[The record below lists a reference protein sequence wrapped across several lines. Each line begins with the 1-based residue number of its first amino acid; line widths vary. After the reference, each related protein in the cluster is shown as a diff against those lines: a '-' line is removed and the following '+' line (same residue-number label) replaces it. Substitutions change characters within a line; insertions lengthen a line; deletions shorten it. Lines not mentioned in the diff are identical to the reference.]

1 MRDKGYGVFRMFGK
15 KLAAWLVGR
24 PRDALAPGVRH
35 HMALAAFVAWVGL
48 GADGLSSAN
57 YGPEEAFLALGG
69 NTHLAVYL
77 AIATAFTVF
86 LISLGYNQ
94 VIELFPSGGGGYKVA
109 TTLIGPYAGLVSGA
123 ALIVDYAL
131 TIAISV
137 ASGVDALFSLLPV
150 EYQALKLG
158 VELAMTLVLMVLNL
172 RGVKEPLHLLVPV
185 FIGFVLTHGALI
197 VYGILYHAPMIPD
210 IAPATWH
217 ETQRFAGQIGWFGV
231 IAVLLKAYSL
241 GGGTYTGIE
250 AVSNNVNILKE
261 PRVRTGRWTMVYMA
275 LSLSF
280 MAGGLIILYVLWDV
294 RAVEGQTLNAVVFDT
309 ILGTIFGVDSAL
321 AHGILTLVL
330 VFAAGILFVAA
341 NTGFLGGPAVLAN
354 MAVDRWVPHQFSQ
367 LSNRLVTQ
375 NGVLVMAGAA
385 IATLLV
391 THGDVDVLVVLYSI
405 NVFVTFTLCLY
416 GLCVHWWGE
425 RKRDPNAPK
434 RLALAG
440 LACFVTGSIL
450 VVTLSAKFTEGGW
463 LTVCVTGCAVALGI
477 AIRRHY
483 ARTGQALAKVDA
495 LFATAVPSRRDAPE
509 PEMDKSQP
517 TAVFMIGR
525 SLGAGMHTLLSLRK
539 LFPQQFRNFVFVS
552 VGEVDSESFRGEERL
567 HELQSEV
574 SATLE
579 HFAAYCRQRGLPS
592 ATFQSFGPDIIFEIN
607 KLVDQVLAEFPNSV
621 FFSSTLIFDD
631 ENWAIRQLHNGTALT
646 IQQRLHR
653 RGIPMVILP
662 MNL

>member
-1 MRDKGYGVFRMFGK
+1 
-15 KLAAWLVGR
+15 
-24 PRDALAPGVRH
+24 
-35 HMALAAFVAWVGL
+35 
-48 GADGLSSAN
+48 
-57 YGPEEAFLALGG
+57 
-69 NTHLAVYL
+69 
-77 AIATAFTVF
+77 
-86 LISLGYNQ
+86 
-94 VIELFPSGGGGYKVA
+94 
-109 TTLIGPYAGLVSGA
+109 
-123 ALIVDYAL
+123 
-131 TIAISV
+131 
-137 ASGVDALFSLLPV
+137 
-150 EYQALKLG
+150 
-158 VELAMTLVLMVLNL
+158 
-172 RGVKEPLHLLVPV
+172 VKEPLHLLVPI

-197 VYGILYHAPMIPD
+197 IYGILYHAPMIPD

-217 ETQRFAGQIGWFGV
+217 ETQHFAGQIGWFGV

-294 RAVEGQTLNAVVFDT
+294 QAVEGQTLNAVVFNT
-309 ILGTIFGVDSAL
+309 ILGTIFGAGSPL
-321 AHGILTLVL
+321 AHSVLTLVL
-330 VFAAGILFVAA
+330 LFAAGILFVAA

-375 NGVLVMAGAA
+375 NGVLVMAFAA
-385 IATLLV
+385 VATLLV

-405 NVFVTFTLCLY
+405 NVFVTFTLCLF
-416 GLCVHWWGE
+416 GLCVHWWGQ
-425 RKRDPNAPK
+425 RKHVPDAWQ

-440 LACFVTGSIL
+440 IACFVTGAIL
-450 VVTLSAKFTEGGW
+450 IVTLSAKFTEGGW

-483 ARTGQALAKVDA
+483 SRTSQALAKVDA

-509 PEMDKSQP
+509 PEMDRSQA
-517 TAVFMIGR
+517 TAVFLIGR

-567 HELQSEV
+567 HELQTEV

-579 HFAAYCRQRGLPS
+579 HFAAYCRQRGLPT
-592 ATFQSFGPDIIFEIN
+592 ATYEGFGPDIIFEIN
-607 KLVDQVLAEFPNSV
+607 KLVDQVLADFPNSV

>member
-1 MRDKGYGVFRMFGK
+1 MFGK
-15 KLAAWLVGR
+15 KLAAWVVGH

-77 AIATAFTVF
+77 ALATALTVF

-109 TTLIGPYAGLVSGA
+109 TTLIGPHAGLVSGA

-137 ASGVDALFSLLPV
+137 ASGVDALFSLLPL
-150 EYQALKLG
+150 EFQGLKLG
-158 VELAMTLVLMVLNL
+158 VEVAITLVLMVLNL
-172 RGVKEPLHLLVPV
+172 RGVKEPLHLLVPI

-197 VYGILYHAPMIPD
+197 IYGIAYHAPMIPD

-217 ETQRFAGQIGWFGV
+217 ETQHFAGQVGWFSV

-280 MAGGLIILYVLWDV
+280 MAGGLIILYVLWEV
-294 RAVEGQTLNAVVFDT
+294 RAVEGQTLNAVVFNT
-309 ILGTIFGVDSAL
+309 ILGTIFGAGSTL
-321 AHGILTLVL
+321 SHSILTLVL
-330 VFAAGILFVAA
+330 VFAAGILFVAS

-375 NGVLVMAGAA
+375 NGVLVMAVAA
-385 IATLLV
+385 IVTLLI

-425 RKRDPNAPK
+425 RKQHPNALGHLV
-434 RLALAG
+434 LAA

-450 VVTLSAKFTEGGW
+450 IVTLFAKFTEGGW
-463 LTVCVTGCAVALGI
+463 LTVCVTSCVVALGI

-483 ARTGQALAKVDA
+483 SRTSQQLAKVDA
-495 LFATAVPSRRDAPE
+495 LFATAVPSQRDVPE
-509 PEMDKSQP
+509 PEMDKNQP

-552 VGEVDSESFRGEERL
+552 VGEVDSESFRGDARL
-567 HELQSEV
+567 HELQAEV

-579 HFAAYCRQRGLPS
+579 HFASYCRQRGLSS
-592 ATFQSFGPDIIFEIN
+592 ATFESFGPDIIFEIN